1 MIVARADASQ
11 RTRPALECRTSR
23 AIASP
28 RGRPSLR
35 RRVLSTTVEARHI
48 GGERV
53 EDDHVDRL
61 CRGGRATG
69 VIVSARSSRQRRQL
83 LTHSNRRRHASR
95 NRHAPPD

>member
-11 RTRPALECRTSR
+11 RTRPTLECRTSR

-53 EDDHVDRL
+53 EDDHVDRFAAAVAPPASSSAL
-61 CRGGRATG
+61 EAVANGANFCRT
-69 VIVSARSSRQRRQL
+69 
-83 LTHSNRRRHASR
+83 SNRRRYASR